1 MTGPGWLSDTLAGVM
16 IIVSG
21 YCLARLGLS
30 GWQRRPTDRPVDAVH
45 VLMGIAMVGMF
56 VPALRVTGTAD
67 WEIVFGLAVGWFGW
81 RWLRALGAATG
92 PGAPAH
98 HLQHAVGC
106 AAMVYMLAGAVSVAG
121 HAAGSAAGA
130 AMAGTDIPLPA
141 FAFTFAL
148 LGFVIWSV
156 DRISGLAPV
165 AALAGR
171 AGTPSGPV
179 ATLPGPVATG
189 QAPTSGV
196 AIASLA
202 ADAPRRLVTA
212 GVASTHP
219 ADSASATAGA
229 PHRLTGAG
237 VASTHPADSA
247 SATAGA
253 PLSLRL
259 AACCD
264 IVMGLSMGYV
274 LILMH

>member
-1 MTGPGWLSDTLAGVM
+1 MTGPGWLADTLAGVM

-30 GWQRRPTDRPVDAVH
+30 VWRRRPTDRPVDAVH

-67 WEIVFGLAVGWFGW
+67 WEIVFGLAVAWFGW

-92 PGAPAH
+92 PGRAPAH

-121 HAAGSAAGA
+121 RAAGSAGGA
-130 AMAGTDIPLPA
+130 AMAGTGIPLPA
-141 FAFTFAL
+141 FVFTFAL
-148 LGFVIWSV
+148 LGFVIWTV

-165 AALAGR
+165 AALAAP
-171 AGTPSGPV
+171 AGTP
-179 ATLPGPVATG
+179 AERAAMLPGPVAIG
-189 QAPTSGV
+189 QARTSGGTV
-196 AIASLA
+196 ASLA
-202 ADAPRRLVTA
+202 AGAPRRLMAA
-212 GVASTHP
+212 GFAGTDP
-219 ADSASATAGA
+219 ADSASVTA
-229 PHRLTGAG
+229 P
-237 VASTHPADSA
+237 
-247 SATAGA
+247 A